1 MTLLGAQA
9 FVECLREEGVEY
21 IFSVSGGQTLSILD
35 AIYDQPTMR
44 HVTARHEA
52 AAAAMADA
60 CARVNGKPAVVI
72 ATTGPGATN
81 LPTAVGNA
89 HRDSVPMIV
98 VTVNNNRKDIGY
110 DEPQDADHVQVMR
123 QFVKSTRF
131 VGDPDMVTI
140 ATREAFRAATTGN
153 PGPAHLDFA
162 RDAVEKGE
170 ITFTALNGASSR
182 PLQAPIAAEA
192 SIVAAADR
200 IRAAKRPV
208 IWAGRGTIISDATQE
223 LVALADAAGIP
234 VSSTYNGIGAFPS
247 SHPMW
252 IGPRSRWGGR
262 PGNAALSEADLVI
275 VVGNSLN
282 SVSTARWSL
291 KLPDIV
297 QIDCDPMMIGR
308 RYPVEVPVLGDAA
321 DAVRRIT
328 ELLAG
333 DSGAEDRAPWVST
346 MKGRYAEWRKQI
358 HDPAFAD
365 TAPVHPLWVMRQ
377 IEERFGPD
385 DVICYDAG
393 NCGIWA
399 QAVPVEKPR
408 HYMKPV
414 GFGAMGFALPASI
427 GVKVSRP
434 GTHCVAVVGDG
445 ALGMSLCELETA
457 VREKSPVIVLVFNDC
472 ALGNIR
478 QLQLKQYG
486 QRHIGVDYGDIR
498 FADAARAFGADGER
512 VTRAADLPAAI
523 ERAKASDVPYVVDI
537 LIDRGI
543 SVWDDPF

>member
-1 MTLLGAQA
+1 MTLLGAQL

-21 IFSVSGGQTLSILD
+21 VFSVSGGQTLSILD
-35 AIYDQPTMR
+35 ALYDQPGIR

-52 AAAAMADA
+52 AAASMADA
-60 CARVNGKPAVVI
+60 HARVSGKPAVVI

-98 VTVNNNRKDIGY
+98 VTVNNYRRDIGY
-110 DEPQDADHVQVMR
+110 DEPQDADHVAVMR
-123 QFVKSTRF
+123 QFVKSSRF
-131 VGDPDMVTI
+131 VGDPEMVGV

-162 RDAVEKGE
+162 REAVERGE
-170 ITFTALNGASSR
+170 LAFVPLNGSSSR
-182 PLQAPIAAEA
+182 ARHAPIAAEA
-192 SIVAAADR
+192 SIAAAAER
-200 IRAAKRPV
+200 IRRAERPV
-208 IWAGRGTIISDATQE
+208 LWAGRGAIIANATDA
-223 LVALADAAGIP
+223 LLALAEAAQIP
-234 VSSTYNGIGAFPS
+234 VCSTYNGIGAFPGN
-247 SHPMW
+247 HPLW

-262 PGNAALSEADLVI
+262 PGNAALAEADLVI
-275 VVGNSLN
+275 AVGNSLN
-282 SVSTARWSL
+282 SISTTRSSL
-291 KLPDIV
+291 TLPDTV

-308 RYPVEVPVLGDAA
+308 RYPVAVPVLGDAA
-321 DAVRRIT
+321 DALQRIAAA
-328 ELLAG
+328 LRPG
-333 DSGAEDRAPWVST
+333 SGAAARAPWVET
-346 MKGRYAEWRKQI
+346 MQGRFAAWRKQI
-358 HDPAFAD
+358 HDPILGEG
-365 TAPVHPLWVMRQ
+365 TPVHPLWVMRQ
-377 IEERFGPD
+377 IEEQFGPD

-399 QAVPVEKPR
+399 QAVSVRKPR

-414 GFGAMGFALPASI
+414 GFGAMGFALPAAI
-427 GVKVSRP
+427 GVKVTRP
-434 GTHCVAVVGDG
+434 DAHAVAVVGDG

-457 VREKSPVIVLVFNDC
+457 VRERSPVVVIVFNDC

-512 VTRAADLPAAI
+512 VSSAAELPAAI
-523 ERAKASDVPYVVDI
+523 GRAKASPVPYVVDI
-537 LIDRGI
+537 LIDKRV